1 MKEHLQIFRTV
12 HLDKGARQQLL
23 QLWNAEYP
31 ANLAY
36 NSLLAFEGYLEELSC
51 PTHFLLTNDSGLIN
65 GWAVTF
71 IREDEKWFGVILS
84 GAVQGQGWG
93 RKMLDTLKQSEKELN
108 GWVIDHNNERKINGQ
123 SYTSPLR
130 FYQKLGF
137 EVLKGVRL
145 ELDKISAVKIRW
157 VASAGTKKAE

>member
-1 MKEHLQIFRTV
+1 MKEDLQIYRTV

-31 ANLAY
+31 AKLAY
-36 NSLLAFEGYLEELSC
+36 NSLLEFEGYLEELSC
-51 PTHFLLTNDSGLIN
+51 PTHFLLTNDSALIR
-65 GWAVTF
+65 GWAFTF
-71 IREDEKWFGVILS
+71 EREDKKWFGVILS

-93 RKMLDTLKQSEKELN
+93 RKMLDALKQSENELN

-123 SYTSPLR
+123 SYSSPLK
-130 FYQKLGF
+130 FYEKLGF
-137 EVLKGVRL
+137 EVVKEVRL

>member
-1 MKEHLQIFRTV
+1 MKEDLQIYRTV

-31 ANLAY
+31 AKLAY
-36 NSLLAFEGYLEELSC
+36 NSLLEFEGYLEELSC
-51 PTHFLLTNDSGLIN
+51 PTHFLLTNDSTLIH
-65 GWAVTF
+65 GWAFTF
-71 IREDEKWFGVILS
+71 EREDRKWFGVILS

-93 RKMLDTLKQSEKELN
+93 RKMLEALKQSEKELN

-123 SYTSPLR
+123 SYTSPLK
-130 FYQKLGF
+130 FYEKLGF
-137 EVLKGVRL
+137 EVVKDVRL